1 MKNVV
6 IVFGGNKKPSDPPF
20 SRSQYQAS
28 YEELYPMAETAGFR
42 LYRAP
47 LSWFNKEAQVFDQ
60 AWAFEKGRGWYLATN
75 VRPDLIEDRAKFS
88 EGNQAEKIYLAS
100 RFPFFNDPEFTKI
113 ANSKYETS
121 LLLPAYFKP
130 YHRVED
136 SFTLERE
143 LSTIEGQYLVAKPEF
158 GSGGKGV
165 IIDTRENILRQ
176 KDELDYPLI
185 LQEFID
191 SSHGIP
197 GITPGYHDL
206 RLVFINDELIYSYIR
221 IPKEGSLLA
230 NVAQGGSM
238 EIIPA
243 EKLPTSLLPIITDVQ
258 KAFARFPRKIYT
270 IDLIF
275 DELARPWIV
284 ELNTMPGVYFAPG
297 QEATRDQF
305 YQALIKDF
313 GTILQETHR

>member
-6 IVFGGNKKPSDPPF
+6 IVFGGNKQPSDPPF
-20 SRSQYQAS
+20 SRSHYQAS
-28 YEELYPMAETAGFR
+28 YEELYPMAEAAGFR
-42 LYRAP
+42 IYRAP
-47 LSWFNKEAQVFDQ
+47 LSWFNRETQTFDQ
-60 AWAFEKGRGWYLATN
+60 AWTFEKGRGWHLTQN
-75 VRPDLIEDRAKFS
+75 IRPDLIEDRAKFS
-88 EGNQAEKIYLAS
+88 EETQATKIYLAS
-100 RFPFFNDPEFTKI
+100 LFPFFNEPAFTKI

-130 YHRVED
+130 YHRVEN
-136 SFTLERE
+136 STALEKE
-143 LSTIEGQYLVAKPEF
+143 LSAIGGKYLVAKPEF

-165 IIDTRENILRQ
+165 IIDTRENILHQ
-176 KDELDYPLI
+176 KEELEYPLI

-206 RLVFINDELIYSYIR
+206 RLVFINDEMIYSYIR
-221 IPKEGSLLA
+221 IPKEGSFLA

-238 EIIPA
+238 EIIPP
-243 EKLPTSLLPIITDVQ
+243 EKLPTSLLPIIADVQ

-275 DELARPWIV
+275 DETARPWIV
-284 ELNTMPGVYFAPG
+284 ELNTMPGVYFTPG
-297 QEATRDQF
+297 QEATRDRF
-305 YQALIKDF
+305 YHALIQDF
-313 GTILQETHR
+313 KEILNEVHP